1 MTDIADAAALRARPP
16 EPDGTNAAA
25 AAELADYPATGIS
38 ASELAGIGGSRA
50 WMMRYRLVLLAVD
63 FVAMVAA
70 TAIGYE
76 LRFGT
81 SDIAGEY
88 GSFVILIVLGWLIAL
103 QNAGGYDIRHLA
115 TGVTESK
122 IVLRASAVTVS
133 VLAVVCYATRTQ
145 VARGFV
151 IGVIPVGI
159 CLLLV
164 GRAVVRK
171 LVENRRRHGRWVHR
185 ILAVGTTESVQ
196 HLLEVTQ
203 RATGAGL
210 HVVGACV
217 EDSPH
222 GALLGSGVHVV
233 GGVRDAA
240 ATAQRVDAD
249 VVAVTSSG
257 LGPTS
262 VRELGWQLEGTGRGL
277 VIAPA
282 LTEIAGPRV
291 RVSPVEGLPLMWLEQ
306 PQLGRLPRLIK
317 RSVDIVGGV
326 LLVCVALPILAVSA
340 LAIKIDSRGP
350 VFFRQRRLG
359 ALGSEFM
366 VLKLRTMYANAE
378 ERREDVLELNEQDGG
393 GVLFKMRRDPRVTRV
408 GRVLRQ
414 FSIDELP
421 QLFHVL
427 TGRMSL
433 VGPRPL
439 AAADSTYTGAARRR
453 LLVRPGLT
461 GLWQVSGRSDLSWD
475 DSVRL
480 DLYYVENWSLGGDL
494 GILART
500 ILAVLRQRGAY

>member
-1 MTDIADAAALRARPP
+1 MTDILGAASLPSLAPRAHAGD
-16 EPDGTNAAA
+16 EASSLSVTGLTTAGT
-25 AAELADYPATGIS
+25 PRT
-38 ASELAGIGGSRA
+38 
-50 WMMRYRLVLLAVD
+50 WVQHYRLVLVAVD
-63 FVAMVAA
+63 FVAMFVAVLV
-70 TAIGYE
+70 GYG
-76 LRFGT
+76 LRFG
-81 SDIAGEY
+81 SEPARQHY
-88 GSFVILIVLGWLIAL
+88 SLYALAILAGWLIAL

-115 TGVTESK
+115 CGTTESK

-133 VLAVVCYATRTQ
+133 ILAICCYATRTQ

-159 CLLLV
+159 GLLIL
-164 GRAVVRK
+164 GRAIVRRY
-171 LVENRRRHGRWVHR
+171 VDARRRNGQWVHR

-196 HLLEVTQ
+196 HLLQVTE

-217 EDSPH
+217 EDSAH
-222 GALLGSGVHVV
+222 GAVLSKNVRVV
-233 GGVRDAA
+233 GGVLDAA
-240 ATAQRVDAD
+240 ATAERVDAD
-249 VVAVTSSG
+249 VVAVTASG
-257 LGPTS
+257 LGPTK
-262 VRELGWQLEGTGRGL
+262 VRELGWELEGTGRGL

-306 PQLGRLPRLIK
+306 PQLGRVPRTIK
-317 RSVDIVGGV
+317 RSLDLVGGLV
-326 LLVCVALPILAVSA
+326 LLLCALPMLLVAA
-340 LAIKIDSRGP
+340 CAIKLNSRGP
-350 VFFRQRRLG
+350 LVFRQRRLG
-359 ALGSEFM
+359 VHGSEFM
-366 VLKLRTMYANAE
+366 VLKLRTMYVDAE
-378 ERREDVLELNEQDGG
+378 ERREHVLELNEQDGG
-393 GVLFKMRRDPRVTRV
+393 GVLFKIRQDPRVTRV
-408 GRVLRQ
+408 GRFLRQ

-421 QLFHVL
+421 QLIHVI

-439 AAADSTYTGAARRR
+439 AAADSTYTGSARRR

-475 DSVRL
+475 DAVRL

-500 ILAVLRQRGAY
+500 IFAVLRRHGAY